1 MNFKA
6 QLSIKS
12 LIEQLKKDRE
22 NLVSLRKKLKEL
34 NIEKSSELHSEK
46 ANIVNELD
54 KKTVEIQELIDLNE
68 AIVYMCEAQELLED
82 IDESIQK
89 LKENSK

>member
-1 MNFKA
+1 MNFKS
-6 QLSIKS
+6 QISTKS
-12 LIEQLKKDRE
+12 LIVQLKKDRE
-22 NLVSLRKKLKEL
+22 DLIDLRRKLKEL

-68 AIVYMCEAQELLED
+68 AIVYMYEAQELLED
-82 IDESIQK
+82 INESIQK